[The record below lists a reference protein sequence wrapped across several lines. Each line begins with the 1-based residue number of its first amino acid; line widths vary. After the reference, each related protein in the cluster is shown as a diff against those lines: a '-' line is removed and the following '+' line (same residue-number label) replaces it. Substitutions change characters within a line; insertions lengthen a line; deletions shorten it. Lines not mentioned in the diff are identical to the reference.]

1 MLSDVF
7 MDMIIKKYNFIQP
20 VILFLSILAI
30 NLLFIAFYSVNSNAA
45 ADAAFNLNHNSNH
58 NANVNN
64 NTNINIANNTL
75 LKRKVDS
82 AIKKLKKVIKNGK
95 NKTADTIT
103 LKKLIEFS
111 LKNPKIDSAL
121 NKIKG
126 YRQNIKIDESLPDPV
141 LGFTF
146 NNANGFN
153 NPEIGTILGSN
164 YTYSL
169 NQEIPF
175 PTKLFL
181 KSGIAKMHYKS
192 LNDNFIGISLL
203 TILNTKYLYYDL
215 ALTDSDIAI
224 IKYDYSLL
232 RMIKK
237 IVEESYT
244 VKKTNATGPVRLML
258 EMIDMKSD
266 LIALKARRKKFLLL
280 LSLITDKKFNYIKN
294 NLHPLFP
301 VHILYSKL
309 NYKKLLIKA
318 YHYNPYIKSARYIY
332 KQSKLSLNLAEQGF
346 YPNIF
351 ISLSYG
357 YRYFYPPALAAGIG
371 LSLPIYFTQKQM
383 PDIKKSKKYLLSSI
397 YKRNW
402 TFLKIKSDIKNSLN
416 SINKYYKLYIAN
428 KKLYLP
434 ESIFL
439 LDLYTNSFEVRH
451 SSSFAMVDAF
461 KKVVKSELNVYRYKT
476 DYLKKMAFL
485 KTVIGKLSLTYKK
498 IAYKK

>member
-7 MDMIIKKYNFIQP
+7 MDMIIKKYNFIRS
-20 VILFLSILAI
+20 VILFISILAI
-30 NLLFIAFYSVNSNAA
+30 NLLSIAFYSANSNAA
-45 ADAAFNLNHNSNH
+45 FTFNLNHNSNY
-58 NANVNN
+58 NANANANN
-64 NTNINIANNTL
+64 NTNINAK

-82 AIKKLKKVIKNGK
+82 AIKKLKKVIKKGK

-126 YRQNIKIDESLPDPV
+126 YRQNIKINESLPDPV

-237 IVEESYT
+237 IVEESYA

-266 LIALKARRKKFLLL
+266 LITLKARRKKFLLL

-318 YHYNPYIKSARYIY
+318 YHYNPYIKSARYLY

-383 PDIKKSKKYLLSSI
+383 PDIKKSKKYLLSSA

-416 SINKYYKLYIAN
+416 SINKYYKLYMAN

-451 SSSFAMVDAF
+451 SSSFAMVDVF